1 MYKDTPIKKYR
12 IIQTGPNTQSGGA
25 KKGFSSV
32 AYQTG
37 IASKVNNEPNIPA
50 D

>member
-1 MYKDTPIKKYR
+1 MYKDTPIRKYKV
-12 IIQTGPNTQSGGA
+12 IQTGPNIQLGGA

-32 AYQTG
+32 TYQTG
-37 IASKVNNEPNIPA
+37 IASKVINEPNIPA